1 MKFIYFFNFIKVKKM
16 NTNKGLKDKIESNFF
31 SNFIIDNQQ
40 ISEFKI
46 IKLSSPTIVNTRFRF
61 NTIQE
66 IDNNGLTNEFIK
78 VQIEQF

>member
-1 MKFIYFFNFIKVKKM
+1 M

-66 IDNNGLTNEFIK
+66 TDKNGLTNEFIK

>member
-1 MKFIYFFNFIKVKKM
+1 M

-66 IDNNGLTNEFIK
+66 TGDNGLTNEFIK
-78 VQIEQF
+78 VQLEQF

>member
-1 MKFIYFFNFIKVKKM
+1 M

-46 IKLSSPTIVNTRFRF
+46 IKLSSPTIVNTRLRF
-61 NTIQE
+61 NTIQK